1 VSVFGVRCDAITK
14 SGKRCKCKTQ
24 WEVPCVAVY
33 DARCNSYRAD
43 TFRPVRLCVRHHS
56 EEWRLKERGQ
66 RLKLHHGGWLGAY
79 NQHRFGSIVT
89 DRPAINWDKPRLRVP
104 KYWQKEENLTP

>member
-1 VSVFGVRCDAITK
+1 
-14 SGKRCKCKTQ
+14 
-24 WEVPCVAVY
+24 
-33 DARCNSYRAD
+33 
-43 TFRPVRLCVRHHS
+43 
-56 EEWRLKERGQ
+56 
-66 RLKLHHGGWLGAY
+66 LKLHHGGWLGAY